1 MPFTIITTA
10 NARRD
15 IENAIE
21 WENERKPGL
30 GRGFLKDLD
39 KKLTAVSITPGT
51 GSIRYDNVRCTV
63 TKVFSYIIHYI
74 VVDALKQIIVL
85 RVLHSSRRPL

>member
-30 GRGFLKDLD
+30 AKHFFWR
-39 KKLTAVSITPGT
+39 I
-51 GSIRYDNVRCTV
+51 
-63 TKVFSYIIHYI
+63 
-74 VVDALKQIIVL
+74 
-85 RVLHSSRRPL
+85 

>member
-21 WENERKPGL
+21 WENERKPG
-30 GRGFLKDLD
+30 
-39 KKLTAVSITPGT
+39 PGE
-51 GSIRYDNVRCTV
+51 RFFKR
-63 TKVFSYIIHYI
+63 
-74 VVDALKQIIVL
+74 L
-85 RVLHSSRRPL
+85 R